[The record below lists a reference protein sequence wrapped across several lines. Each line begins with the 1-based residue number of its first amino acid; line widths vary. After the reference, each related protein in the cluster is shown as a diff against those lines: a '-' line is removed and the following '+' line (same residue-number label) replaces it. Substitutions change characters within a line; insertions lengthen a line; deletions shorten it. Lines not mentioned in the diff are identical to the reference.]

1 MFPFFECASPHKGTA
16 SLLALLLDFTC
27 WRVRVCNLGSTYWS
41 TRSAANWTQ
50 AAGLIRRNGALAAR
64 STFDLARMDLV
75 VDFADA
81 YAFDAVYSKVS
92 PNWLGADS
100 FDITRQFLSL
110 YLIVVSGG
118 HVPALH
124 TPPGQNTIEC
134 TTRGAAYT

>member
-1 MFPFFECASPHKGTA
+1 VLIFRE
-16 SLLALLLDFTC
+16 
-27 WRVRVCNLGSTYWS
+27 RVP
-41 TRSAANWTQ
+41 TQ
-50 AAGLIRRNGALAAR
+50 GHSVAAGAFAGLHLQACACVQPWKHVLVHVYCRELDANSWLNQEERCPGSSEHLY
-64 STFDLARMDLV
+64 FARMDLV

-81 YAFDAVYSKVS
+81 YALDTVYSKVS

-100 FDITRQFLSL
+100 SNITRQFLSL

-124 TPPGQNTIEC
+124 TPPGQNTREC